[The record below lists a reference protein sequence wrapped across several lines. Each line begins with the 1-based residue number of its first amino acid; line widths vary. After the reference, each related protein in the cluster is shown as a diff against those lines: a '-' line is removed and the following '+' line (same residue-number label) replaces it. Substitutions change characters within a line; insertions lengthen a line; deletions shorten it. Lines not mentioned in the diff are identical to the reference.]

1 MSDFQF
7 IQFSFTGLLI
17 ADAVLDLNVSVNQL
31 ALRIVI
37 SRTWQ
42 LQSFL

>member
-31 ALRIVI
+31 ALHIVI

>member
-31 ALRIVI
+31 ALHIVV
-37 SRTWQ
+37 SWQ
-42 LQSFL
+42 LQLVL

>member
-31 ALRIVI
+31 ALHTVI